1 MSNFFKALFHKLAEE
16 QSTLIR
22 FSAKPISSNYL
33 DGEVLE
39 VQPSA
44 ELVKFSM
51 QIAEAKSTKTM
62 ALNQNLKI
70 RTDLE
75 RVSNLLRGILG
86 ETAVQ
91 LLLSRYLE
99 TDLNDVVRFDLERE
113 TFDYIATEYD
123 LSFRSR
129 RIEVRTS
136 NNNFDSIEKYVNSSE
151 KGIICRYINQTKKSE
166 AESDYY
172 FAVVYDYPGVK
183 GAISESKR
191 IQFAEDIISGKLKM
205 YLVAGANSK
214 EKKHHFKVSTL
225 GQTNT
230 TYELI
235 EFSKCRPIRKVLDE
249 MKGLA

>member
-1 MSNFFKALFHKLAEE
+1 MSNFFKALFHKLAAE

-51 QIAEAKSTKTM
+51 KIAEAKSSKTM
-62 ALNQNLKI
+62 ALNQNLKM
-70 RTDLE
+70 RTEPE
-75 RVSNLLRGILG
+75 RVGNLLRGILG

-91 LLLSRYLE
+91 VLLSRYLE
-99 TDLNDVVRFDLERE
+99 TDLNDVLRFDLERA
-113 TFDYIATEYD
+113 TFDYVSTEYD
-123 LSFRSR
+123 LSYRSR

-136 NNNFDSIEKYVNSSE
+136 NNNFDSIETYVNSSD
-151 KGIICRYINQTKKSE
+151 KGIICRYTNQTKITE

-172 FAVVYDYPGVK
+172 FAVVYDYPGVA
-183 GAISESKR
+183 GAVPAIKR
-191 IQFAEDIISGKLKM
+191 CQFADDVISGKLKM
-205 YLVAGANSK
+205 YLLAGANSK
-214 EKKHHFKVSTL
+214 EKQQHAKISTL

-230 TYELI
+230 KYELI
-235 EFSKCRPIRKVLDE
+235 GFSKCRPLRKVLDE